1 MALWRIPGLR
11 ALGLLSVLAFSSFF
25 LTLSSLPLWAVDGG
39 ASVGS
44 AGIVTTALL
53 VATVAC
59 QLLVP
64 AAERRLGL
72 PRLLAVGLVSL
83 GLPAPLYLV
92 SQDLGWLAAVSAMRG
107 VGFAIVTVTGA
118 SLTAQLA
125 PEGRRGE
132 AIGLYG
138 ISVAIPNLLCVPG
151 GASLALGGHFA
162 IVAVLAAAPLL
173 ALPLVGAFA
182 GVEPPRAATTGGRG
196 ALRAVAPACILLAV
210 VTVVGGGLVTFLP
223 VGRPD
228 GMVAAVALLAYG
240 VTGAL
245 SRWRVGHLADRS
257 RDTRALLPATLLL
270 SAAGVVLVAA
280 GLSGSGD
287 GLVVLGAAIAGA
299 GYGGVQNLTLLLAFA
314 RAGREHASTAS
325 AAWNASFDTGTAIGA
340 WGIGAVAEAGPGLA
354 PTFLGCAVLVALA
367 IPLGASAG
375 SRRHSALGR
384 SS

>member
-1 MALWRIPGLR
+1 VALWRIPGLR
-11 ALGLLSVLAFSSFF
+11 ALALLSVLAFSSFF

-44 AGIVTTALL
+44 AGTVTTALL

-59 QLLVP
+59 QFLVP

-72 PRLLAVGLVSL
+72 PRLLAIGLVSL

-92 SQDLGWLAAVSAMRG
+92 SQDLTWLAAVSALRG

-118 SLTAQLA
+118 SLTALLA
-125 PEGRRGE
+125 PDGRRGE

-151 GASLALGGHFA
+151 GAGLALSGHFPV
-162 IVAVLAAAPLL
+162 VAVLAAAPLL

-182 GVEPPRAATTGGRG
+182 GIEPPQSEATGGRG
-196 ALRAVAPACILLAV
+196 ALRAILPACILLAV
-210 VTVVGGGLVTFLP
+210 VTAVGGGLVTFLP

-228 GMVAAVALLAYG
+228 GAVAAVALLVYG

-245 SRWRVGHLADRS
+245 SRWRVGHMADRS
-257 RDTRALLPATLLL
+257 GDTRALLPATLVL
-270 SAAGVVLVAA
+270 SAVGVALVAA
-280 GLSGSGD
+280 GLGGW
-287 GLVVLGAAIAGA
+287 GAGVIVLGAAVAGA

-314 RAGREHASTAS
+314 RAGRGHASTAS

-340 WGIGAVAEAGPGLA
+340 WGVGAVAEAGPGLA
-354 PTFLGCAVLVALA
+354 STFLGCAVLLAFA
-367 IPLGASAG
+367 IPLGMRAG
-375 SRRHSALGR
+375 RPRAA
-384 SS
+384 